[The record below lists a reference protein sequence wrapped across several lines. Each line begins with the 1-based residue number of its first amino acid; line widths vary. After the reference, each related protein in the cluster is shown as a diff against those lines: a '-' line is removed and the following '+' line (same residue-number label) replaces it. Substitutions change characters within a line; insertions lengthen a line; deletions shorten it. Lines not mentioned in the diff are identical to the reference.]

1 MQGGSTAP
9 PTVRPEQAEA
19 QASTGDKGLKKGA
32 LGFISSVVI
41 GVASAAPGYGL
52 AASLGLVVAAG
63 VGLQSPAIF
72 WVAFIPMLCIAFG
85 YYYMNRAD
93 PDCGTSFTWSTKA
106 MGPWIGWVTGWAII
120 VADVIVMANLA
131 QIAGQYTYLLFGGE
145 RAANSTLAVTAAGV
159 GWIVVMTAIC
169 YRGIELSA
177 RAQQFLLGAELIT
190 LLLFAV
196 VALARVYAGDFPD
209 SIRPSL
215 SWLNP
220 FEIDSPAALI
230 NGVLVAVFMYW
241 GWDTAVTVNEE
252 TEDATKGPGK
262 SAVVS
267 TLILLGIYVIVSIA
281 AQAVHGANFLAEH
294 HDDVLSKTGRDVFGS
309 PLDKL
314 LIIAVLTSAAAA
326 TQATILPTARTMLSM
341 GAAMALPRVFS
352 RVHSRFQTPDFSTVS
367 MGSLSIV
374 WYVGLTIISEDAL
387 SDSIQALGLMI
398 AFYYGLTGYA
408 CAIYYRREI
417 FSSVEAFV
425 AAGLLPFLGGAMLTY
440 IIVKS
445 VMDFIDPGKHAILGV
460 SAPLGIAIIFT
471 LLGLVA
477 LVLQWRA
484 SPAFFRRK
492 AEVAEPGSLAP
503 KQAIAGTAPPG

>member
-1 MQGGSTAP
+1 
-9 PTVRPEQAEA
+9 
-19 QASTGDKGLKKGA
+19 
-32 LGFISSVVI
+32 
-41 GVASAAPGYGL
+41 
-52 AASLGLVVAAG
+52 
-63 VGLQSPAIF
+63 
-72 WVAFIPMLCIAFG
+72 
-85 YYYMNRAD
+85 
-93 PDCGTSFTWSTKA
+93 
-106 MGPWIGWVTGWAII
+106 
-120 VADVIVMANLA
+120 
-131 QIAGQYTYLLFGGE
+131 
-145 RAANSTLAVTAAGV
+145 
-159 GWIVVMTAIC
+159 
-169 YRGIELSA
+169 
-177 RAQQFLLGAELIT
+177 
-190 LLLFAV
+190 
-196 VALARVYAGDFPD
+196 
-209 SIRPSL
+209 
-215 SWLNP
+215 
-220 FEIDSPAALI
+220 
-230 NGVLVAVFMYW
+230 
-241 GWDTAVTVNEE
+241 
-252 TEDATKGPGK
+252 
-262 SAVVS
+262 
-267 TLILLGIYVIVSIA
+267 
-281 AQAVHGANFLAEH
+281 
-294 HDDVLSKTGRDVFGS
+294 
-309 PLDKL
+309 
-314 LIIAVLTSAAAA
+314 
-326 TQATILPTARTMLSM
+326 
-341 GAAMALPRVFS
+341 MALPRVFS

-367 MGSLSIV
+367 MGTLSIA